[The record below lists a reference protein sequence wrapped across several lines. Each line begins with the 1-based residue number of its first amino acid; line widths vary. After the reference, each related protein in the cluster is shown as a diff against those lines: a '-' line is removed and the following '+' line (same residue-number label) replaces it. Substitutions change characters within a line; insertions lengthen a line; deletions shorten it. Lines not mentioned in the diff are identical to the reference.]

1 MTITRKDRGELLYL
15 PDIMERTRMPEGT
28 IRSRYH
34 SGTMTCLWK
43 FGRRLVAWE
52 AELDQWMAEQQE
64 ATTKT
69 RATGTQVAKDVER
82 YHREFLDILEGS
94 GFPVNADGHQA
105 IRALIEAIHDQG
117 YVLGQ
122 LHADGI
128 FPEGEEIKIIRADG
142 TVGHVR
148 VLKSLEPSLD
158 RQAQV
163 AAAYWL
169 FTPATRNGTPVA
181 VRASLILSFNLH

>member
-15 PDIMERTRMPEGT
+15 PRIMEITGMPEGT

-34 SGTMTCLWK
+34 SGTMPCLWK
-43 FGRRLVAWE
+43 LGRRLVAWE

-69 RATGTQVAKDVER
+69 RANGTQVAKDVER
-82 YHREFLDILEGS
+82 YHREFLDILDRFKLGDGLS
-94 GFPVNADGHQA
+94 DDGHQA
-105 IRALIEAIHDQG
+105 IRALIEEIHDQG

-128 FPEGEEIKIIRADG
+128 FPEGEETEVAEPEER
-142 TVGHVR
+142 
-148 VLKSLEPSLD
+148 LEVDSRKDED
-158 RQAQV
+158 RKV
-163 AAAYWL
+163 A
-169 FTPATRNGTPVA
+169 G
-181 VRASLILSFNLH
+181 

>member
-15 PDIMERTRMPEGT
+15 PDIMQRTKMPEGT

-34 SGTMTCLWK
+34 SGTMPCLWK
-43 FGRRLVAWE
+43 LGRRLVAWE

-69 RATGTQVAKDVER
+69 RASGTQVAKDVEH
-82 YHREFLDILEGS
+82 YYREFLDILDRFKLGD
-94 GFPVNADGHQA
+94 GLGDGGHQA
-105 IRALIEAIHDQG
+105 IRALIEEIHDQG

-128 FPEGEEIKIIRADG
+128 FPEGEEAEVAEPEER
-142 TVGHVR
+142 
-148 VLKSLEPSLD
+148 LEIDS
-158 RQAQV
+158 RKAE
-163 AAAYWL
+163 ARE
-169 FTPATRNGTPVA
+169 AT
-181 VRASLILSFNLH
+181 S

>member
-15 PDIMERTRMPEGT
+15 PRIMEITGMPEGT

-34 SGTMTCLWK
+34 SGTMPCLWK
-43 FGRRLVAWE
+43 LGRRLVAWE
-52 AELDQWMAEQQE
+52 RDLEEWLEVQRA

-69 RATGTQVAKDVER
+69 RANGTQVAKDVER
-82 YHREFLDILEGS
+82 YHREFLDILDSHRLGDELS
-94 GFPVNADGHQA
+94 TDGHQA

-128 FPEGEEIKIIRADG
+128 FPEGEETEVAE
-142 TVGHVR
+142 
-148 VLKSLEPSLD
+148 LEERLEID
-158 RQAQV
+158 ARKAEARKV
-163 AAAYWL
+163 A
-169 FTPATRNGTPVA
+169 G
-181 VRASLILSFNLH
+181 

>member
-15 PDIMERTRMPEGT
+15 PDIMERTKMPEGT

-43 FGRRLVAWE
+43 LGRRLVAWE
-52 AELDQWMAEQQE
+52 ADLDRWMAEQQE

-69 RATGTQVAKDVER
+69 RASGTQVAKDVER
-82 YHREFLDILEGS
+82 YHREFLDILASSKLGDGLS
-94 GFPVNADGHQA
+94 ADGHQA

-128 FPEGEEIKIIRADG
+128 FPEGEETEVAE
-142 TVGHVR
+142 
-148 VLKSLEPSLD
+148 LEERLEID
-158 RQAQV
+158 ARKAEARKV
-163 AAAYWL
+163 A
-169 FTPATRNGTPVA
+169 G
-181 VRASLILSFNLH
+181 

>member
-15 PDIMERTRMPEGT
+15 PDIMQRTKMPEGT

-34 SGTMTCLWK
+34 SGTMPCLWK
-43 FGRRLVAWE
+43 LGRRLVAWE

-69 RATGTQVAKDVER
+69 RASGTRVAKDVER
-82 YHREFLDILEGS
+82 YYREFLDILDKFKLGDGLS
-94 GFPVNADGHQA
+94 DGGHQA
-105 IRALIEAIHDQG
+105 IRALIEEIHDQG

-128 FPEGEEIKIIRADG
+128 FPEGEKTEVAKPEERLEIDARKAETR
-142 TVGHVR
+142 
-148 VLKSLEPSLD
+148 E
-158 RQAQV
+158 
-163 AAAYWL
+163 
-169 FTPATRNGTPVA
+169 AT
-181 VRASLILSFNLH
+181 S

>member
-15 PDIMERTRMPEGT
+15 PRIMEITGMPEGT

-34 SGTMTCLWK
+34 SGTMPCLWK
-43 FGRRLVAWE
+43 LGRRLVAWE

-69 RATGTQVAKDVER
+69 RANGTQVAKDVER
-82 YHREFLDILEGS
+82 YHREFLDILDIHRLGDELS
-94 GFPVNADGHQA
+94 ADGHQA

-128 FPEGEEIKIIRADG
+128 FPEGEETEVDE
-142 TVGHVR
+142 
-148 VLKSLEPSLD
+148 LEERLEIDARKAED
-158 RQAQV
+158 RKV
-163 AAAYWL
+163 A
-169 FTPATRNGTPVA
+169 G
-181 VRASLILSFNLH
+181 